1 MGVTYAESVRMR
13 RIEPMSRREIVD
25 FYSSNGHA
33 IPERFKGCEEARRE
47 RIIQAYSPDERNI
60 FKR

>member
-1 MGVTYAESVRMR
+1 MGITYKDSVRLR
-13 RIEPMSRREIVD
+13 QTEPMTHSEIVN
-25 FYSSNGHA
+25 FYSTNGHE

-47 RIIQAYSPDERNI
+47 QIIQAYSPDERNI

>member
-13 RIEPMSRREIVD
+13 KTEPMTQDEILN
-25 FYSSNGHA
+25 YYGTNGHA
-33 IPERFKGCEEARRE
+33 FPERFKGCEEARRE
-47 RIIQAYSPDERNI
+47 QIIQAYSPDERNI

>member
-13 RIEPMSRREIVD
+13 KTEPMTHSEIVD
-25 FYSSNGHA
+25 FYSTNGHE

-47 RIIQAYSPDERNI
+47 QILQEYSPADRNI
-60 FKR
+60 FER